1 MDLFNDDRLMAVC
14 ERFLNNN
21 GSIGIDGVSGELFKK
36 NARREFDI
44 IQRKIANNTYDFSLY
59 KEKLILKSA
68 LSLPRQISIATKRD
82 QLVLKILQEEIM
94 QAFPEVFDVPPIKTK
109 INKVKETILSKK
121 YDAFLKIDVKEFY
134 PSINHKNLMSF
145 LKIRIS
151 DGVILSL
158 IEKAITQT
166 TVNIA
171 LPSNERIHYS
181 NPCGVPQG
189 LSISTVLSEVYL
201 HGVDLTHQSEN
212 GYKYYRFVDDVL
224 VLCNQVDAKEIQHK
238 IVNNINKLDLKVHE
252 FFDGSEK
259 SSYGLL
265 KNGVQFLGY
274 YFKGEKI
281 TVRPSSIHKIYEGI
295 NRVFLKHHKYAGK
308 KDVKKLYRKLN
319 LKISGCVVDGKHYGW
334 LNYFSDI
341 NDKTL
346 LFKLDCH
353 VKRGFKR
360 FSAPYS
366 KEKIKTFSRSYHEI
380 NFQKNTSYI
389 PEFMTKN
396 NGKDKNLAFIDEEST
411 FTDEESAFTDE
422 EFPFTDEESPF
433 TDEDGAFIQES
444 DLKIP
449 SVDVIV
455 KATISKNITPS
466 SEEDLSEETTFKSSN
481 AQTLEYLLGHKGES
495 LTKKDIAEL
504 MKDIDFY

>member
-1 MDLFNDDRLMAVC
+1 MNLFNDDRLMDVC

-21 GSIGIDGVSGELFKK
+21 GSIGIDGVNGELFKK

-44 IQRKIANNTYDFSLY
+44 IQRKMANNTYDFSLY

-68 LSLPRQISIATKRD
+68 RSFPRQISIATKRD

-94 QAFPEVFDVPPIKTK
+94 QAFPEVFSVPPIKTK
-109 INKVKETILSKK
+109 IKNVKEVILSKK
-121 YDAFLKIDVKEFY
+121 YNAFFKIDVENFY
-134 PSINHKNLMSF
+134 PTILHDKLLSF
-145 LKIRIS
+145 LKTRIS
-151 DGVILSL
+151 NRLILSL

-171 LPSNERIHYS
+171 LSSNERIHYS
-181 NPCGVPQG
+181 NSCGVPQG
-189 LSISTVLSEVYL
+189 LSISTVLSEVYF
-201 HGVDLTHQSEN
+201 HSVDLTHQSKN
-212 GYKYYRFVDDVL
+212 GYQYYRFVDDVL
-224 VLCNQVDAKEIQHK
+224 VLCNDEDKKGIQDEIVADIVK
-238 IVNNINKLDLKVHE
+238 IGLKVHE
-252 FFDGSEK
+252 FSDDSEK
-259 SSYGLL
+259 SSSGLL

-274 YFKGEKI
+274 YFKGTKV
-281 TVRPSSIHKIYEGI
+281 TVRTSSLHKIYEGI
-295 NRVFLKHHKYAGK
+295 NRVFLKHHKYAEK
-308 KDVKKLYRKLN
+308 ENVKELYRHLN
-319 LKISGCVVDGKHYGW
+319 LKISGCIYDGKHYGW

-346 LFKLDCH
+346 LFKLDSH

-360 FSAPYS
+360 FSAPYN
-366 KEKIKTFSRSYHEI
+366 KDKIKTFARSYHEI
-380 NFQKNTSYI
+380 NSSKNTSYI
-389 PEFMTKN
+389 PEFKTKN
-396 NGKDKNLAFIDEEST
+396 NGKDKDLSFLDEDSTFSDEEST
-411 FTDEESAFTDE
+411 FTDEESVFTDE
-422 EFPFTDEESPF
+422 GSTF

-444 DLKIP
+444 DLKVP

-481 AQTLEYLLGHKGES
+481 AQTLEYLLGHKGDS
-495 LTKKDIAEL
+495 ITKKDIAEL